1 MYVRDEYALKMEAAH
16 EGLLTAAKM
25 GNMATLQQG
34 LNDKL
39 DINFSN
45 DAGWT
50 PLIWAA
56 AADQE
61 EAVAFLITNGA
72 NVNAANDQG
81 TTALHQ
87 AAYLGSA
94 QLVKLLLAGGADK
107 SAKDENGLTALDYAK
122 DEADGQDAVKLLE

>member
-1 MYVRDEYALKMEAAH
+1 M
-16 EGLLTAAKM
+16 
-25 GNMATLQQG
+25 
-34 LNDKL
+34 
-39 DINFSN
+39 
-45 DAGWT
+45 
-50 PLIWAA
+50 
-56 AADQE
+56 
-61 EAVAFLITNGA
+61 